1 MRLTEQHLSVLFN
14 IKTKVLDKETECSG
28 AIFKD
33 GSFSFS
39 CGDKHTARVDDSS
52 DFIWHSHPSGNLMMS
67 VDDWLCFFISKATC
81 SALFADNTILVV
93 KKTDFH
99 KKLHEK
105 LYQTAVEFKGF
116 HSILYRNFI
125 SILDDYFDVE
135 IENLKKDEISPDLFR
150 VEYQV
155 IDNK

>member
-14 IKTKVLDKETECSG
+14 IKTKVLDKKTECSG

-67 VDDWLCFFISKATC
+67 FDDWLCFFISKAIY
-81 SALFADNTILVV
+81 SALFADNRILVV

-99 KKLHEK
+99 KELHER

-116 HSILYRNFI
+116 PSILYRNYI
-125 SILDDYFDVE
+125 SILDDYFGIE
-135 IENLKKDEISPDLFR
+135 IENLLDDEICLELFR
-150 VEYQV
+150 VEYQ
-155 IDNK
+155 IIEKM